1 MPELEAEQ
9 LTNEIMTNIDANHDG
24 TITIDEFSNGYIEI
38 IKKLRQRMAE
48 CEDKMIDSYE

>member
-24 TITIDEFSNGYIEI
+24 SITIDEFSNGYIEI
-38 IKKLRQRMAE
+38 IKKLR
-48 CEDKMIDSYE
+48 

>member
-38 IKKLRQRMAE
+38 IKKLR
-48 CEDKMIDSYE
+48 